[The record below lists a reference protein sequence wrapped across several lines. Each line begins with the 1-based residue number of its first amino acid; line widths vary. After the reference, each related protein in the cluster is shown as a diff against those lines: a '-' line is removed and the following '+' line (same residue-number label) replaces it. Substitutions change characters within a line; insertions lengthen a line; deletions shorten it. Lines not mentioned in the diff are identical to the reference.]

1 MAKLKSEDKRN
12 ALLTAA
18 TQVFAEHGLGAP
30 TSAIT
35 KAAGVAEGTLF
46 TYFRTK
52 DDLVNALYRDIKLDM
67 ADAMMSGF
75 PRKTSVRHRLQH
87 IWNHYVDWGVANPA
101 SHRVL
106 KQIQVWGG
114 LTDESKTAGSTPFLE
129 IQTMA
134 DEARAQRIFQDLPQP
149 FLAAALNALA
159 DTAMDFMRSDPQRAE
174 TYRTSGF
181 AMLWAGIAR
190 R

>member
-101 SHRVL
+101 SHRVRRPRGPHRFWRFRRWPM
-106 KQIQVWGG
+106 KQ
-114 LTDESKTAGSTPFLE
+114 ERNGSF
-129 IQTMA
+129 
-134 DEARAQRIFQDLPQP
+134 RICRNLFWLP
-149 FLAAALNALA
+149 
-159 DTAMDFMRSDPQRAE
+159 R
-174 TYRTSGF
+174 
-181 AMLWAGIAR
+181 
-190 R
+190 